1 MQLLFFNI
9 ARKKPE
15 KTKARLL
22 GLVREHLG
30 PDYDIETHFTP
41 RYNPWD
47 QRLCL
52 VPDADFFRAIRR
64 GKVSVVTDQIET
76 FTETGLKLKSGAS
89 LDADIIVTATGLRM
103 QLLGEMEVVVDGR
116 KIAPHE
122 TTSYKGM
129 MFSDVPNLASTF
141 GYTNASWTLKADLTA
156 EYVCR
161 LLGHMDRTGTRIC
174 TPRLPEGQMEIEPWL
189 DFSSGYVQRA
199 LKILPKQGAKT
210 PWKVHQNY
218 ALDLVA
224 LRYGKVDDGT
234 MEFSKAK
241 AAAKTKVAA

>member
-1 MQLLFFNI
+1 
-9 ARKKPE
+9 
-15 KTKARLL
+15 
-22 GLVREHLG
+22 
-30 PDYDIETHFTP
+30 
-41 RYNPWD
+41 
-47 QRLCL
+47 
-52 VPDADFFRAIRR
+52 
-64 GKVSVVTDQIET
+64 VVTDQIET
-76 FTETGLKLKSGAS
+76 FTEDGLLLKSGKT
-89 LDADIIVTATGLRM
+89 LPADIIVTATGLRM

-161 LLGHMDRTGTRIC
+161 LLKHMDRTGARIC
-174 TPRLPEGQMEIEPWL
+174 TPRLPPGEMEIEPWL

-199 LKILPKQGAKT
+199 LAVLPRQGTKV

-218 ALDLVA
+218 ALDLMA
-224 LRYGKVDDGT
+224 LRYGKVDDGV
-234 MEFSKAK
+234 MEFSRAK
-241 AAAKTKVAA
+241 APEKAREAA